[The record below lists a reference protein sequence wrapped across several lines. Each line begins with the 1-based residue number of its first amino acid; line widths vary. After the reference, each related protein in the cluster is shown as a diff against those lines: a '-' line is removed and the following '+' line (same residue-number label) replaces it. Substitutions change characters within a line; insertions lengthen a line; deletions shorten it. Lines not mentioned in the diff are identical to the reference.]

1 MSPRN
6 PMALRL
12 SANLMVGIARIHSQ
26 QTHYIYGTE
35 CVNKQ
40 GLKDNRAQCKNA
52 IKFPLVVYNS
62 F

>member
-1 MSPRN
+1 
-6 PMALRL
+6 MALRL